1 MIRNAIESD
10 REHVIALW
18 EATGLTRPWNDP
30 ILDFNRAIENV
41 TSEIFVAE
49 EEYVI
54 RGTVMCGYDGH
65 RGWIYYLAVEPSLQA
80 KGIGSALLAHAERWL
95 ESIGAPKILLMV
107 RTSNSGVKAFYQD
120 AGYVE
125 EETSVLGKFLP

>member
-10 REHVIALW
+10 REKVISLW
-18 EATGLTRPWNDP
+18 ESTGLTRPWNDP
-30 ILDFNRAIENV
+30 VLDFNRAIANV

-65 RGWIYYLAVEPSLQA
+65 RGWIYYLAVEPSIQA

-107 RTSNSGVKAFYQD
+107 RTSNSGVKAFYQG

-125 EETSVLGKFLP
+125 EETSVLGKSLK

>member
-1 MIRNAIESD
+1 MIRKAIESD

>member
-49 EEYVI
+49 EEYVF